1 MSDAQPVRK
10 RLTRQESQARTR
22 ALLLEVATQEFLAH
36 GYTGTSLEKI
46 AELAGFSKG
55 AVYGNF
61 AGKDEL
67 VFAVANERIERGLI
81 AFDAA
86 TPVRE
91 QLRVIVRQALGE
103 ATVGRRPFTFLVELD
118 LYVLRRDALGGRFLA
133 AARARHAASAANLA
147 AVSDQLALPPLEFA
161 LAVQALVRGLLFMR
175 ASFPDLV
182 TEESAFAA
190 LERLLR

>member
-1 MSDAQPVRK
+1 MPDAESSSPRK
-10 RLTRQESQARTR
+10 RLSRQESQARTR
-22 ALLLEVATQEFLAH
+22 TLLLEVATTEFLAH
-36 GYTGTSLEKI
+36 GYNGTSLERV
-46 AELAGFSKG
+46 ADAAGFSKG

-118 LYVLRRDALGGRFLA
+118 LYVLRRDALGGRVA
-133 AARARHAASAANLA
+133 AAI
-147 AVSDQLALPPLEFA
+147 
-161 LAVQALVRGLLFMR
+161 
-175 ASFPDLV
+175 
-182 TEESAFAA
+182 
-190 LERLLR
+190 

>member
-1 MSDAQPVRK
+1 MSSVPPKAAQPRGTK
-10 RLTRQESQARTR
+10 RARTR
-22 ALLLEVATQEFLAH
+22 DALLDAAAELFQARGIGAVSLDEVAAR
-36 GYTGTSLEKI
+36 
-46 AELAGFSKG
+46 AGVTKG
-55 AVYGNF
+55 AIYGNF

-91 QLRVIVRQALGE
+91 QLRAIVRQALGE

-190 LERLLR
+190 LDRLLR